1 MRILA
6 NVILSIAFIQ
16 LLNYCHVLQEIK
28 FMCFLRKNIWSFSL
42 IVLAVVFL
50 AAPDAWAATVIDV
63 AKNKAADTFK
73 SVKAVIFI
81 VGGFGL
87 VALAFF
93 AIFGKLKWTWFA
105 SLAVGLAILAAA
117 GAIIDYATTN
127 NGSVGGHVSQLGDS
141 LTGTESSF

>member
-1 MRILA
+1 
-6 NVILSIAFIQ
+6 
-16 LLNYCHVLQEIK
+16 
-28 FMCFLRKNIWSFSL
+28 MCFLRKNIWSLSL

-63 AKNKAADTFK
+63 AKNKAADTFR